1 MHVCVRASVFAEK
14 KTRGEKVPI
23 NSQKPFIFSVCC
35 VFPHLDV
42 FFILLGYNEYCFMRI
57 EKLFK
62 LLVNLANCHV
72 LFVFCLL
79 LSLDDASLL
88 GDPVF
93 CSTSCTQDE
102 FTGYAYNIIT
112 HKLSTSMKWTRTPIM
127 NCVTF
132 FFAHS
137 SDRIII
143 AFFCVSW
150 MIRRIRLFEKGEHIC
165 AAQSRIH
172 FKTHFERKKIG

>member
-1 MHVCVRASVFAEK
+1 MDAYVFLAANGFVLFSRIVMCCGDCQKQFSCERAVYGRPSSYVCMCVCVRVCLLKKKHVVRRCQSTVKSHLYFLFAVFF
-14 KTRGEKVPI
+14 PI
-23 NSQKPFIFSVCC
+23 STF
-35 VFPHLDV
+35 

-132 FFAHS
+132 FFCS
-137 SDRIII
+137 FI
-143 AFFCVSW
+143 
-150 MIRRIRLFEKGEHIC
+150 
-165 AAQSRIH
+165 
-172 FKTHFERKKIG
+172 